1 MRNMWSISSFFN
13 ILLAVLCFG
22 VLQMDGPDGIVA
34 NQNYVLAQMGVT
46 AAGKWAQW
54 LVVIDSFVVLSGAV
68 LTAYVGIN
76 GTLSLFLFL
85 LRLKRLWP

>member
-76 GTLSLFLFL
+76 
-85 LRLKRLWP
+85 